1 VNFSHICGLID
12 RRCHLIGWAGRLTS
26 GWVFIQGRGGVFVK
40 RHIVGSSFGLGR
52 ALSRQVWLAGAALLC
67 AAVLAGCASGVAQ
80 APGALASGSA
90 PAASQRVPRV
100 HPATTPVPPPVRGN
114 THQKVRAVAVT
125 TKPPVSLRAVAHF
138 GTGVTARI
146 MSIEAIEYHA
156 VAPGQVS
163 GPGLRLVIQINNGTA
178 KSIGLD
184 NAVVTIADARGT
196 PGVEMNITPATS
208 GDGAGHPGPSNFSHP
223 MRGLLAPGHKASGTY
238 VFTIPAG
245 HRTPVTVNFSYAGG
259 GPVVLFKGDAA

>member
-1 VNFSHICGLID
+1 MSSHTKT
-12 RRCHLIGWAGRLTS
+12 RAGGRVS
-26 GWVFIQGRGGVFVK
+26 GQVRG
-40 RHIVGSSFGLGR
+40 
-52 ALSRQVWLAGAALLC
+52 AAAALLC
-67 AAVLAGCASGVAQ
+67 AAVLAGCASGVVHGHAPV
-80 APGALASGSA
+80 PGALASGSA
-90 PAASQRVPRV
+90 PAASQRVPRA

-114 THQKVRAVAVT
+114 IHQTVRAVTVT
-125 TKPPVSLRAVAHF
+125 IKPPVSLRAVAHF

-146 MSIEAIEYHA
+146 MSIKAIEYHA

-163 GPGLRLVIQINNGTA
+163 GPGLRLVIQVDNGTA

-196 PGVEMNITPATS
+196 PGVEMNITPAAS
-208 GDGAGHPGPSNFSHP
+208 DDDAGHPGPGNFSYP

-245 HRTPVTVNFSYAGG
+245 HRNPVTVNFSYAGG